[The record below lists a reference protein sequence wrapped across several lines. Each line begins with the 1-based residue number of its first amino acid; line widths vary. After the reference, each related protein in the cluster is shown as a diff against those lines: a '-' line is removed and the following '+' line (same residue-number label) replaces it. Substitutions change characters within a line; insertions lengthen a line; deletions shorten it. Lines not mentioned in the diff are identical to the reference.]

1 MKTWNPENRVCNTK
15 TKEIPRELEKGDPYR
30 MGENIYKSFATTW
43 MDLAGLM
50 LSELSQK
57 ETQILHG
64 ITYMWNFKKSNSKKQ
79 KKVVVRD

>member
-50 LSELSQK
+50 LSELGLTGKGQT
-57 ETQILHG
+57 EAINIL
-64 ITYMWNFKKSNSKKQ
+64 FLQ
-79 KKVVVRD
+79 F